1 MWVMLS
7 QNYFNI
13 MFLLET
19 EKIYMK
25 TYKKPNKKCNIA
37 VNVGQ
42 CSTYYLMVTLIL
54 HIYQKHSER
63 LSIQS
68 IHTYLCVSGVKKC
81 SFSRIF
87 GVPCFVEKPVLRFT
101 FLPYYRRI
109 TVVFACD
116 SLEITMVCST
126 IVSRIFFN

>member
-1 MWVMLS
+1 MLS

-68 IHTYLCVSGVKKC
+68 GVKKC
-81 SFSRIF
+81 SFSRKF

>member
-1 MWVMLS
+1 MLS

-42 CSTYYLMVTLIL
+42 CSTHYLMVTLIL

-63 LSIQS
+63 LSNQS
-68 IHTYLCVSGVKKC
+68 IRTYLCVSGVKKC
-81 SFSRIF
+81 SFSRKF
-87 GVPCFVEKPVLRFT
+87 GVPYFVETPVFRFT

-109 TVVFACD
+109 TVVLACD
-116 SLEITMVCST
+116 SLAITMVCST
-126 IVSRIFFN
+126 IISRIFFN